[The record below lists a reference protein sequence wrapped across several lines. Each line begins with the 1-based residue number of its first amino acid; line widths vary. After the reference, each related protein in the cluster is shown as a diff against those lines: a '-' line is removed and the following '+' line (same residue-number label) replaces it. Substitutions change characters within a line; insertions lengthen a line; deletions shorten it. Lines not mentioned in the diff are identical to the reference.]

1 MCILMIKNSS
11 LAARAAYLLAT
22 AMLIAVSAIGH
33 ASTTSL
39 IASSPSAT
47 TDGSASNS
55 GFQMSVNSN
64 AQAGALTA
72 GSPFELSLNLD
83 PQTSHRGL
91 KASVYALIAAG
102 DRFFK
107 LESDGSFSPWDGTIE
122 GLTPFA
128 LEQTLESTNTFTL
141 LDGSMTDAG
150 SYLFFAAYRVEGE
163 SRLLFTPEPARLTI
177 ADAESSPDETSS
189 QAAEK
194 FYAELEAAVV
204 QAKCIMCHVEGG
216 LARNSALQFQ
226 RTNTASSLNNFA
238 SLSAYIK
245 EKGTELL
252 LLKVSGGS
260 GHAGGVQ
267 LERGSQGFAVLE
279 EIAEELSGLDNQTIY
294 SFGGS
299 GGGATARQASFLTEV
314 ILEPRQKTLRRA
326 TLLLQGRL
334 PTARESE
341 AVVSDATLRDALRNL
356 MQGPEFRDF
365 VVKATNDRLLINGS
379 MFGPI
384 DEGRPNFLTLRNF
397 AYENRGTPLINNL
410 KNRLDRAAYRVAGE
424 LVAHVVENERP
435 YTEILTADYTMVNPT
450 LNKMLGGDAVFSSQD
465 DERVFKP
472 AKIVDYYQDPSLQR
486 LDGNSNQQSPYEASG
501 DPVKNYP
508 HAGILTDM
516 GFLNRYPT
524 TATNRNRA
532 RARWVFYHFLDIDI
546 EKSSQR
552 PTDEAALK
560 DQNNPTMNNPNCT
573 VCHAIL
579 DPVAGAFQNWGTL
592 NFYRRNGYDTLD
604 GFYKYPSSGSSLY
617 REGDLWYRD
626 MRSPGLFDVKIT
638 ERDSTLAELAKLI
651 VKEDGFYTAAPKF
664 WWSAIFGEPM
674 IERPAVES
682 DQGYAAKYTAYS
694 AQQSAVDEFAATLRR
709 GLDGKEMLTEMLMSA
724 WFSGEQSAGTQFA
737 GAHSLSYLGGKQL
750 LDPEQLSKK
759 TRALTGVAWRTRLTP
774 QNTVHWPSENIGV
787 LLGGIDGSSVTERA
801 VELTPLL
808 ATLTLTH
815 AAETSCLA
823 TIREFELPR
832 NARRLFTYVDE
843 STSPESLLSEPI
855 VVPSTS
861 QTDYRAMTITADL
874 PAGPA
879 SFRVDFTNDYCDY
892 QDGRCIEDRNMY
904 VRSLSVTRPSG
915 VVVPVPIRSESI
927 RYMNSG
933 CRHFT
938 NASDG
943 TELLGWWGNC
953 YAEFSIQLMEPGQH
967 TFTAVLSAD
976 VPRSTGGFA
985 EGAMSAW
992 SEVPLS
998 EIENSATRQI
1008 KRQIE
1013 HLHDRLLGE
1022 TNDTSVDDI
1031 DLAYDVYLASRQSWL
1046 QNPQTNF
1053 RACDISRDGLL
1064 LKEYLTPEEFAEVQI
1079 PQGEHSEWFR
1089 TDWNKIGKYHDR
1101 LRQDENGAK
1110 YAWTAVLALI
1120 LSNFHYLH
1128 E

>member
-1 MCILMIKNSS
+1 MIKDIS
-11 LAARAAYLLAT
+11 LAAKAAYLLAT
-22 AMLIAVSAIGH
+22 AMLIAISAIGH
-33 ASTTSL
+33 ASTTGL
-39 IASSPSAT
+39 IASSASAT

-55 GFQMSVNSN
+55 RFQMSVTSS
-64 AQAGALTA
+64 AQASALA
-72 GSPFELSLNLD
+72 VGSPFKLSLNLN

-91 KASVYALIAAG
+91 KASVYTLIAAG
-102 DRFFK
+102 DNFFK
-107 LESDGSFSPWDGTIE
+107 LERDGAFSPWDGTIE

-128 LEQTLESTNTFTL
+128 VEQTLTSNSTFTL
-141 LDGSMTDAG
+141 LDGTMADAG
-150 SYLFFAAYRVEGE
+150 SYLFFAAYGVEGE

-177 ADAESSPDETSS
+177 AEAESSPVETSS

-194 FYAELEAAVV
+194 FDAELEAAVV
-204 QAKCIMCHVEGG
+204 QTKCIMCHVEGG

-238 SLSAYIK
+238 SLSAYIE
-245 EKGTELL
+245 EKGAELL
-252 LLKVSGGS
+252 LAKVSGGE
-260 GHAGGVQ
+260 GHAGGMQ
-267 LERGSQGFAVLE
+267 LERGSESFSALE
-279 EIAEELSGLDNQTIY
+279 AIVAEISALDNPTYY

-299 GGGATARQASFLTEV
+299 SDGATARQASFLTELM
-314 ILEPRQKTLRRA
+314 LEPRQKTLRRA
-326 TLLLQGRL
+326 TLLMQGRL
-334 PTARESE
+334 PTSQESD
-341 AVVSDATLRDALRNL
+341 AVVSDATLRQALRNL
-356 MQGPEFRDF
+356 MQGPEFREF

-397 AYENRGTPLINNL
+397 AYENRETPFLNNL
-410 KNRLDRAAYRVAGE
+410 KTRIDRAAYRVAGE

-450 LNKMLGGDAVFSSQD
+450 LNEMLGGDAVFNSLD

-472 AKIVDYYQDPSLQR
+472 AKIVGYYQDPSLKR
-486 LDGNSNQQSPYEASG
+486 LESDSNQQASYEANG
-501 DPVKNYP
+501 EPVKNYP
-508 HAGILTDM
+508 HSGILTDM

-579 DPVAGAFQNWGTL
+579 DPVAGAFQNWDIH
-592 NFYRRNGYDTLD
+592 NFYRPDGYDTLD
-604 GFYKYPSSGSSLY
+604 GFYKYPSSGNSLY
-617 REGDLWYRD
+617 RSGDLWYRD
-626 MRSPGLFDVKIT
+626 MRSPGLFDAKIT

-651 VKEDGFYTAAPKF
+651 VKEEGFYSAAPKF

-674 IERPAVES
+674 IDRPAVKS
-682 DQGYAAKYTAYS
+682 DQGYAEKYAAYS
-694 AQQSAVDEFAATLRR
+694 AQQSAVDEFAETLRR

-724 WFSGEQSAGTQFA
+724 WFSGEQSASTQFA

-774 QNTVHWPSENIGV
+774 QNFVHWPSENIGV

-823 TIREFELPR
+823 TIREFELPI
-832 NARRLFTYVDE
+832 NDRLLFKFVDE
-843 STSPESLLSEPI
+843 STSPESLISEPI
-855 VVPSTS
+855 VVPSTGPN
-861 QTDYRAMTITADL
+861 DYRAMKITADL
-874 PAGPA
+874 PKGPA
-879 SFRVDFTNDYCDY
+879 SFRVSFTNDYCDY

-904 VRSLSVTRPSG
+904 VKSLSITKPSG
-915 VVVPVPIRSESI
+915 DVVPVSIRSDDI
-927 RYMNSG
+927 RFMNPG
-933 CRHFT
+933 CRYFG
-938 NASDG
+938 SSGDG
-943 TELLGWWGNC
+943 AEMLGWWGNC
-953 YAEFSIQLMEPGQH
+953 YAEFSVQLTEPGQH

-976 VPRSTGGFA
+976 VPSIIGGFA
-985 EGAMSAW
+985 EGEMSAW

-998 EIENSATRQI
+998 EIQNSETIKI
-1008 KRQIE
+1008 KRQIG
-1013 HLHDRLLGE
+1013 HLYDRLLGE
-1022 TNDTSVDDI
+1022 TNETSVDDI
-1031 DLAYDVYLASRQSWL
+1031 ELAYDVYLASRQSWL
-1046 QNPQTNF
+1046 DNPQMDF
-1053 RACDISRDGLL
+1053 RACDIWRDGLI
-1064 LKEYLTPEEFAEVQI
+1064 LKEYLTPEEFSEVQV
-1079 PQGEHSEWFR
+1079 PREEHSEWWR
-1089 TDWNKIGKYHDR
+1089 IDWDKIGKYHDR
-1101 LRQDENGAK
+1101 LYQDEYGAK
-1110 YAWTAVLALI
+1110 YSWAAVLALI
-1120 LSNFHYLH
+1120 LSNFHYIH

>member
-1 MCILMIKNSS
+1 MNREWRRI
-11 LAARAAYLLAT
+11 
-22 AMLIAVSAIGH
+22 
-33 ASTTSL
+33 TTSL
-39 IASSPSAT
+39 RLLAAALLFAVGTTAYSSQTSSIASIASGT
-47 TDGSASNS
+47 TDGSRSE
-55 GFQMSVNSN
+55 SVFHFSVSS
-64 AQAGALTA
+64 AGGADALTTSRA
-72 GSPFELSLNLD
+72 LELSVSLA
-83 PQTSHRGL
+83 PQASHRGQV
-91 KASVYALIAAG
+91 ASVYTLLYAG
-102 DRFFK
+102 DKFFK
-107 LESDGSFSPWDGTIE
+107 RAGDGSFSPWDGTLQ

-128 LEQTLESTNTFTL
+128 VEQTLSGNSTFTL
-141 LDGSMTDAG
+141 LDGTMADAG
-150 SYLFFAAYRVEGE
+150 SYLFFVAYSVEGE
-163 SRLLFTPEPARLTI
+163 SRLLFTPQPAQLTI
-177 ADAESSPDETSS
+177 AEAESSPGETSS
-189 QAAEK
+189 QAAER
-194 FYAELEAAVV
+194 FESELEAAVV
-204 QAKCIMCHVEGG
+204 QAKCVLCHVEGG

-245 EKGTELL
+245 EKGAELL
-252 LLKVSGGS
+252 LSKVSGGS

-267 LERGSQGFAVLE
+267 LERGSQGFAALE
-279 EIAEELSGLDNQTIY
+279 EIAEELSEVDNQTFY

-299 GGGATARQASFLTEV
+299 SGVATARQASFLTEV

-384 DEGRPNFLTLRNF
+384 DEGPANFLTLHNF
-397 AYENRGTPLINNL
+397 AYENRETPLLNNW
-410 KNRLDRAAYRVAGE
+410 KNRLNRAAYRVAGE
-424 LVAHVVENERP
+424 LVAYVVENGRP
-435 YTEILTADYTMVNPT
+435 YTEILTADYTMVNPQ
-450 LNKMLGGDAVFSSQD
+450 LNEMLGGDAVFSSD
-465 DERVFKP
+465 ADERAFKP
-472 AKIVDYYQDPSLQR
+472 AKIVGYYQNPSLR
-486 LDGNSNQQSPYEASG
+486 ALESESNQQIPFEAIG

-508 HAGILTDM
+508 HAGILTDL

-579 DPVAGAFQNWGTL
+579 DPVAGAFQNWGIENL
-592 NFYRRNGYDTLD
+592 YRRNGYEALD
-604 GFYKYPSSGSSLY
+604 GFYKNPSSGGTLY

-651 VKEDGFYTAAPKF
+651 VEEDGFYTAAPKF

-682 DQGYAAKYTAYS
+682 DRGYAEKYAAYS

-724 WFSGEQSAGTQFA
+724 WFSGEQSASTQFA
-737 GAHSLSYLGGKQL
+737 DAHSLSYLGGKQL

-774 QNTVHWPSENIGV
+774 QNFVHWPSENIGV
-787 LLGGIDGSSVTERA
+787 LLGGIDGSSVTERS

-823 TIREFELPR
+823 TIREFELPI
-832 NARRLFTYVDE
+832 NDRRLFKFVDE
-843 STSPESLLSEPI
+843 STSPESLLAEPI

-874 PAGPA
+874 PEGPA
-879 SFRVDFTNDYCDY
+879 AFRVEFTNDYCNY

-904 VRSLSVTRPSG
+904 VKSLSITRPSG
-915 VVVPVPIRSESI
+915 EVVPVPIRSEGI

-933 CRHFT
+933 CRRFT

-943 TELLGWWGNC
+943 AEMLAWWGNC
-953 YAEFSIQLMEPGQH
+953 YAEFSMQLTESGQH

-976 VPRSTGGFA
+976 LPRITGGFA
-985 EGAMSAW
+985 EGVMSAR

-998 EIENSATRQI
+998 EIESSATRQI
-1008 KRQIE
+1008 KRQIG
-1013 HLHDRLLGE
+1013 HLYDRLLGE
-1022 TNDTSVDDI
+1022 TNETSLDDI
-1031 DLAYDVYLASRQSWL
+1031 DLAYDVYLASRQKWL
-1046 QNPQTNF
+1046 ENPQTDF
-1053 RACDISRDGLL
+1053 RACNIWRDDLI
-1064 LKEYLTPEEFAEVQI
+1064 LKEYLTPEEFNEVRI
-1079 PQGEHSEWFR
+1079 PQDEHSEWFR
-1089 TDWNKIGKYHDR
+1089 TDWDKIGKYHDR
-1101 LRQDENGAK
+1101 LFQDEYGAK
-1110 YAWTAVLALI
+1110 YSWAAVLALI

>member
-1 MCILMIKNSS
+1 MNREWRRI
-11 LAARAAYLLAT
+11 
-22 AMLIAVSAIGH
+22 
-33 ASTTSL
+33 TTSL
-39 IASSPSAT
+39 HLLAAALLLAVGTTAYSSQTSSIASIASGT
-47 TDGSASNS
+47 TDGSRSE
-55 GFQMSVNSN
+55 SVFHFSVSS
-64 AQAGALTA
+64 AGGADALTTSRA
-72 GSPFELSLNLD
+72 LELSVSLA
-83 PQTSHRGL
+83 PQASHRGQV
-91 KASVYALIAAG
+91 ASVYSLLYAG
-102 DRFFK
+102 DKFFK
-107 LESDGSFSPWDGTIE
+107 REGDGSFSPWDGTLE

-128 LEQTLESTNTFTL
+128 VEQTLAGNSTFTL
-141 LDGSMTDAG
+141 LDGTMADAG
-150 SYLFFAAYRVEGE
+150 SYLFFVAYSVEGE
-163 SRLLFTPEPARLTI
+163 SRLLFTPQPAQLTI
-177 ADAESSPDETSS
+177 AEAESSPGETSS
-189 QAAEK
+189 QAAER
-194 FYAELEAAVV
+194 FESELEAAVV
-204 QAKCIMCHVEGG
+204 QAKCILCHVEGG

-245 EKGTELL
+245 EKGAELL
-252 LLKVSGGS
+252 LSKVSGGS
-260 GHAGGVQ
+260 GHAGGAQ
-267 LERGSQGFAVLE
+267 LERGSQGFAALE
-279 EIAEELSGLDNQTIY
+279 EIAEELSEVDNQTFY

-299 GGGATARQASFLTEV
+299 GGGVTARQASFLTEV

-384 DEGRPNFLTLRNF
+384 DEGPANFLTLHNF
-397 AYENRGTPLINNL
+397 AYENRETPLLNNS

-424 LVAHVVENERP
+424 LVAYVVENGRP
-435 YTEILTADYTMVNPT
+435 YTEILTADYTMVNPL
-450 LNKMLGGDAVFSSQD
+450 LNEMLGGDAVFSSDD
-465 DERVFKP
+465 DEQAFKP
-472 AKIVDYYQDPSLQR
+472 ARIVGYYQDPSLKR
-486 LDGNSNQQSPYEASG
+486 LESESNQQAPFEAIG

-508 HAGILTDM
+508 HAGILTDL

-579 DPVAGAFQNWGTL
+579 DPVAGAFQNWGSL

-604 GFYKYPSSGSSLY
+604 GFYKYPSSGGTLY

-651 VKEDGFYTAAPKF
+651 VEEDGFYTAAPKF

-682 DQGYAAKYTAYS
+682 DQGYDEKYAAYS

-724 WFSGEQSAGTQFA
+724 WFSGEQSASTQFA

-774 QNTVHWPSENIGV
+774 QNFVHWPSENIGV

-823 TIREFELPR
+823 TIREFELPI
-832 NARRLFTYVDE
+832 NDRLLFKFVDE
-843 STSPESLLSEPI
+843 STSPESLISEPI
-855 VVPSTS
+855 VVPSTGPN
-861 QTDYRAMTITADL
+861 DYRAMKITADL
-874 PAGPA
+874 PKGPA
-879 SFRVDFTNDYCDY
+879 SFRVSFTNDYCDY

-904 VRSLSVTRPSG
+904 VKSLSITRPSG
-915 VVVPVPIRSESI
+915 EVVPVPIRSEGI

-933 CRHFT
+933 CRRFT

-943 TELLGWWGNC
+943 AEMLAWWGNC
-953 YAEFSIQLMEPGQH
+953 YAEFSMQLTESGQH

-976 VPRSTGGFA
+976 LPRITGGFA
-985 EGAMSAW
+985 EGVMSAR

-998 EIENSATRQI
+998 EIESSATRQI
-1008 KRQIE
+1008 KRQIG
-1013 HLHDRLLGE
+1013 HLYDRLLGE
-1022 TNDTSVDDI
+1022 TNETSLDDI
-1031 DLAYDVYLASRQSWL
+1031 DLAYDVYLASRQKWL
-1046 QNPQTNF
+1046 ESPQTDF
-1053 RACDISRDGLL
+1053 RACNIWRDGLI
-1064 LKEYLTPEEFAEVQI
+1064 LKEYLTPEEFNEVRI
-1079 PQGEHSEWFR
+1079 PQDEHSEWFR
-1089 TDWNKIGKYHDR
+1089 TDWDKIGKHHDR
-1101 LRQDENGAK
+1101 LSQDEYGAK
-1110 YAWTAVLALI
+1110 YSWAAVLALI